1 MSDWKQSNSYLF
13 IEMFSQEMLFIGNVL
28 ITALVSPQW
37 SSTILN
43 WCQQM
48 QDTTIVGLV
57 KGPLANQP
65 TTNEI

>member
-1 MSDWKQSNSYLF
+1 MKCHIGIAVVF
-13 IEMFSQEMLFIGNVL
+13 IYRMFSQEMLFIGNVL

-57 KGPLANQP
+57 KAPLANHLKF
-65 TTNEI
+65 N